1 MRTEPRK
8 EEGHD
13 MKKGNRIHSE
23 RFRDPVSRRDFLKG
37 AAALG
42 VGAGL
47 TGLPLRGVH
56 AAAAKEVNI
65 GVLYPTSGSQARFGQ
80 MCVNAI
86 KLAVDDINNAGGIK
100 ALGDAKIN
108 AIYADIQSDPGVTR
122 NQAERLMATGNLAA
136 GTGCY
141 VSTYTL
147 VATEVAERYKIPF
160 VTGSVADKITDRG
173 FKFTFQVS
181 PKASHFGEMQM
192 EFAAKVAGKGKRA
205 AVVYEDT
212 DYGTATSKGVI
223 EGAKKYG
230 FEVVMN
236 EPYTAKFTDA
246 TPLVNKIKATKPDL
260 MFPVSYITDALLIIR
275 TMKQL
280 NVNASVFGGGAGY
293 IIPDFYKEMGKDGE
307 YIYSA
312 ASWNYDINCGEVPKI
327 AEAYEK
333 RYGEFLMEHAGEAY
347 VMIWVIADA
356 VERAASTDPVKV
368 RDAMA
373 KTNLTKGPGSVMP
386 GCHVEF
392 DDKGWNKHVHPV
404 MLQWQKGQLRTVFP
418 ESDSRVKPVWP
429 VPDWDKRG

>member
-1 MRTEPRK
+1 MKMR
-8 EEGHD
+8 H
-13 MKKGNRIHSE
+13 HLQ
-23 RFRDPVSRRDFLKG
+23 FRDPVTRRDFLKR

-47 TGLPLRGVH
+47 AGLPLRAAR

-86 KLAVDDINNAGGIK
+86 KLAVDDINSAGGIK
-100 ALGDAKIN
+100 SLGGAKLN
-108 AIYADIQSDPGVTR
+108 AIYADIQSDADVTR
-122 NQAERLMATGNLAA
+122 NQSERLMATGNLTA

-141 VSTYTL
+141 VSTFTL

-160 VTGSVADKITDRG
+160 ITGSVADKLTGRG
-173 FKFTFQVS
+173 FKFTFEVS
-181 PKASHFGEMQM
+181 AKASMFGDMQM

-223 EGAKKYG
+223 DGAKKYG
-230 FEVVMN
+230 FEVVMS

-246 TPLVNKIKATKPDL
+246 TPLVNKIKAAKPDL
-260 MFPVSYITDALLIIR
+260 LFPVSYITDALLIIR

-280 NVNASVFGGGAGY
+280 NVNAGIFAGGAGY
-293 IIPDFYKEMGKDGE
+293 LIPDFYKDLGKDAD
-307 YIYSA
+307 YVFSA
-312 ASWNYDINCGEVPKI
+312 GAWNNDINCAEVSKI

-347 VMIWVIADA
+347 VMMWVIADA

-392 DDKGWNKHVHPV
+392 DDNGWNKHVHPV
-404 MLQWQKGQLRTVFP
+404 MVQWQKGQLRTVYP
-418 ESDSRVKPVWP
+418 ESDARVKPVWP
-429 VPDWDKRG
+429 VPAWDKRT

>member
-1 MRTEPRK
+1 
-8 EEGHD
+8 
-13 MKKGNRIHSE
+13 MKKGHRVHSE

-192 EFAAKVAGKGKRA
+192 EFAAKVAGPGKRA

-293 IIPDFYKEMGKDGE
+293 IIPDFYKDMGKDGE

-429 VPDWDKRG
+429 VPDWGKRG

>member
-1 MRTEPRK
+1 
-8 EEGHD
+8 
-13 MKKGNRIHSE
+13 MKKGHP
-23 RFRDPVSRRDFLKG
+23 FRGGQFSDPVSRRDFLRG

-42 VGAGL
+42 VGASL
-47 TGLPLRGVH
+47 AGLPLREAAG
-56 AAAAKEVNI
+56 AAAKEVNI

-86 KLAVDDINNAGGIK
+86 KMAVDDINNAGGIK
-100 ALGDAKIN
+100 SLGGAKIN

-160 VTGSVADKITDRG
+160 VTGSVADKLTDRG

-230 FEVVMN
+230 FEVVMV

-246 TPLVNKIKATKPDL
+246 TPLVNKIKASKPDL

-307 YIYSA
+307 YVYSA

-347 VMIWVIADA
+347 VMLWVLADA
-356 VERAASTDPVKV
+356 VERAASTDPGKV

-418 ESDSRVKPVWP
+418 ESDSRLKPIWP